1 MVLASINLFILIS
14 DEVNS
19 LLYRDNTQVI
29 NETLPTRQ
37 TLTKWCKYID
47 QMHSL
52 GLYRSYSVLVMFKC
66 LSLFSLIASFYF
78 FSAIAHD
85 WVVEKSL
92 GSDVD
97 RFGLCIALI
106 CAWLAQ
112 GVFNHRLVRAKAQVL
127 AKMESTLMGVLAA
140 RQHALVRQHSA
151 YFWQTLWLEHLSA
164 LANWALEYRVQQLVA
179 VIVPIVALAVIFS
192 INPFIGAGLLIT
204 IPVVP
209 VFMIIVGKG
218 AAALH
223 KKHFVALERLGSMFT
238 DRLNALSVL
247 ASFQAHDKQTELL
260 TQASDN
266 LNARTM
272 KVVSVAFLSNSVLDF
287 FATLSVALVAV
298 FIGFSLLGEIAIG
311 PTITLQQGL
320 WVLLVVPLLLSEMKK
335 LGQVYHQ
342 KAQAQAAQDVL
353 EPLFSM
359 YDVVSQFNHTD
370 NVFSQFCAKDM
381 HVFEHDHVSNGLD
394 TSNKDSLLCV
404 PSLTLN
410 KGDHVLLSG
419 RSGSGKSLLLE
430 ALGRQRPATHSLNTR
445 VAWLTQQPVILPGT
459 VRENLCLDSQFDDKQ
474 LKEVL
479 SRVELLPWL
488 HNLSFGLDTEMSDYP
503 PLSGGEAQRLSLARV
518 LLRNDDVWLLDEPT
532 AHLSDSQHHRLASLI
547 YTLSK
552 NKTVVWASHKA
563 LPAEWFN
570 GFWEVKNGTFFSTS
584 FTTSGLTA
592 ARVNH
597 NE

>member
-1 MVLASINLFILIS
+1 
-14 DEVNS
+14 
-19 LLYRDNTQVI
+19 VI
-29 NETLPTRQ
+29 KETLPNRQ
-37 TLTKWCKYID
+37 TLSKWCKDID

-52 GLYRSYSVLVMFKC
+52 GLYRWFRVLVVLKC

-92 GSDVD
+92 GSEVN
-97 RFGLCIALI
+97 RLGLCIALVS
-106 CAWLAQ
+106 AWLAQ
-112 GVFNHRLVRAKAQVL
+112 GLFNHRLLRAKAQVL
-127 AKMESTLMGVLAA
+127 AKMESTLMDVFAS

-151 YFWQTLWLEHLSA
+151 YYWQTLWLEQLSA
-164 LANWALEYRVQQLVA
+164 LVNWALEYRVQQRVA
-179 VIVPIVALAVIFS
+179 VIVPVVALVVIFS

-209 VFMIIVGKG
+209 IFMIIVGKG
-218 AAALH
+218 AATLH

-247 ASFQAHDKQTELL
+247 ASFQAHNKQTELL
-260 TQASDN
+260 AQASDD

-272 KVVSVAFLSNSVLDF
+272 KVVGVAFLSNSVLDF

-311 PTITLQQGL
+311 PAITLQQGL

-342 KAQAQAAQDVL
+342 KAHAQAAQDVL
-353 EPLFSM
+353 APLFSIN
-359 YDVVSQFNHTD
+359 DVDSRFTHTD
-370 NVFSQFCAKDM
+370 TVFSRFCARDM
-381 HVFEHDHVSNGLD
+381 HVFEHDHASNDSD
-394 TSNKDSLLCV
+394 TSNKGCLLSA

-430 ALGRQRPATHSLNTR
+430 ALGGQRPATHSLNTR

-459 VRENLCLDSQFDDKQ
+459 VRENLCLDSPFDDKQ

-479 SRVELLPWL
+479 NRVELLPWL
-488 HNLSFGLDTEMSDYP
+488 HNLPFGLDTEMSDYP

-570 GFWEVKNGTFFSTS
+570 GFWEVKNGTVLITS
-584 FTTSGLTA
+584 CASSVLTA
-592 ARVNH
+592 ASVNH

>member
-1 MVLASINLFILIS
+1 MALASINLFILIS

-19 LLYRDNTQVI
+19 LLYRDNTNVI
-29 NETLPTRQ
+29 NETLSKRQ
-37 TLTKWCKYID
+37 TLTKWCKDID

-52 GLYRSYSVLVMFKC
+52 GLYRSYSVLVVFKC
-66 LSLFSLIASFYF
+66 LSLFSLIASIYF
-78 FSAIAHD
+78 FSSIAHD

-97 RFGLCIALI
+97 RFGLCIALV
-106 CAWLAQ
+106 CAWLVQ
-112 GVFNHRLVRAKAQVL
+112 GLFNHRLVRTKAQVL
-127 AKMESTLMGVLAA
+127 AKMESTLMDVLAT

-151 YFWQTLWLEHLSA
+151 YYWQTLWLEQLSA
-164 LANWALEYRVQQLVA
+164 LVNWALEYRAQQLVA
-179 VIVPIVALAVIFS
+179 VIVPIVALVVIFS

-223 KKHFVALERLGSMFT
+223 KKHFVALARLGSMFT

-266 LNARTM
+266 LNTRTM

-287 FATLSVALVAV
+287 FATLAVALVAV

-311 PTITLQQGL
+311 PAITLQQGL

-353 EPLFSM
+353 APLFSM
-359 YDVVSQFNHTD
+359 HDVVSQFNHTD

-381 HVFEHDHVSNGLD
+381 YVFEHDHTSNGLD
-394 TSNKDSLLCV
+394 TSNKDSLLSV
-404 PSLTLN
+404 PSLTLS
-410 KGDHVLLSG
+410 KGDHVLLNG

-430 ALGRQRPATHSLNTR
+430 ALGGQRPATHSLDTR

-479 SRVELLPWL
+479 NRVELLPWL
-488 HNLSFGLDTEMSDYP
+488 HNLPFGLDTEMSDYP

-570 GFWEVKNGTFFSTS
+570 GFWEVKNGIVLITS
-584 FTTSGLTA
+584 CALTA
-592 ARVNH
+592 ASVNN